1 MILLTI
7 SFQDMSQLLV
17 ILMPTQWLEQIN
29 FKTYLF
35 PEFLEVLYSLFADAE
50 DDFENNPNSYK
61 FQW

>member
-1 MILLTI
+1 
-7 SFQDMSQLLV
+7 MSQLLV